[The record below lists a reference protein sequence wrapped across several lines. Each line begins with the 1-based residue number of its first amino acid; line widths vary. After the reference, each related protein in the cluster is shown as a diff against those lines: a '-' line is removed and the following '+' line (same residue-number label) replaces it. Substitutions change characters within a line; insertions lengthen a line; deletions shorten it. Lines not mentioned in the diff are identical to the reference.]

1 MSCIIYVNSKQ
12 LINTRQF
19 SSSSFVIFFIK
30 MPRHNDYSFVEMRNM
45 VCVYA
50 QENYCGRHAAAR
62 YLELYPN
69 NRQPNHKLFKTLYD
83 RLGETGSFRPKRD
96 VGRPKVLAA
105 EQEEDVLVRIAENTQ
120 TSTRRISSATGV
132 SQPSVFRI
140 LHKEKLYP
148 YHFRPVQQLMPQDP
162 PGRFRFAQ
170 FLRRQQNADP
180 TFYNKI
186 LFTDEAT
193 FTRRG
198 VFNWRNSHSWEL
210 ENPHLP
216 REQHFQ
222 HEFSINI
229 WCGILSD
236 NILGPFVLPRPLN
249 GENYL
254 NFLTNDLP
262 LVLEN
267 IPLNLRQ
274 TFWFMHDGA
283 PAHYSRP
290 VREYLD
296 ISFRNRW
303 IGRGSEVPWPA
314 RSPDLNPLDFYFWGN
329 VKSLVYKDVIH
340 TREELWAKIQES
352 VNIIRDQQRSLFS
365 VRQNFNERIKKCIE
379 NNGRHFENLL

>member
-1 MSCIIYVNSKQ
+1 
-12 LINTRQF
+12 
-19 SSSSFVIFFIK
+19 

-249 GENYL
+249 GE
-254 NFLTNDLP
+254 
-262 LVLEN
+262 
-267 IPLNLRQ
+267 
-274 TFWFMHDGA
+274 
-283 PAHYSRP
+283 
-290 VREYLD
+290 
-296 ISFRNRW
+296 
-303 IGRGSEVPWPA
+303 IGRNTYNSKKRHGSDIIKLEVQRAPRQIKGH
-314 RSPDLNPLDFYFWGN
+314 RSRRP
-329 VKSLVYKDVIH
+329 K
-340 TREELWAKIQES
+340 
-352 VNIIRDQQRSLFS
+352 
-365 VRQNFNERIKKCIE
+365 
-379 NNGRHFENLL
+379 